1 MQSKHS
7 EQTPDLRWF
16 SCVMRGLK
24 EGHRVLFHRSLV
36 GVASVERSEV
46 TVTREQQNFI
56 KHTQTGKRVT
66 ARFFGQSSL
75 IRLARRANVANPMRA
90 TVPEMTSSKMAAL
103 FPQTR

>member
-16 SCVMRGLK
+16 SCVMRSLK

-46 TVTREQQNFI
+46 TVTREQQHFI
-56 KHTQTGKRVT
+56 NTDKQVNRRRH
-66 ARFFGQSSL
+66 AFGQSSL
-75 IRLARRANVANPMRA
+75 IRAK
-90 TVPEMTSSKMAAL
+90 TSSS
-103 FPQTR
+103 R